1 MEQIIVEWYS
11 HETNE
16 IMETEVRCFGL
27 IEAIEI
33 VRSSN
38 NYKVVCLGAK
48 YKDKE
53 SLISGIKKIN
63 SEKVL

>member
-38 NYKVVCLGAK
+38 NYKDAVKKLYSKFG
-48 YKDKE
+48 
-53 SLISGIKKIN
+53 LI
-63 SEKVL
+63 